1 MKLKIQVIFH
11 PSSGIGTGRRASKS
25 SSALWW
31 RYLSLCFNSLGRTEF
46 QIPPPLLGKSV
57 DISNDMAFLIFV
69 SRNSISDIATSMFF
83 LSPSVF
89 IYLYLSLASTLIN
102 FLSLALFPGLFEVTL
117 SRMGSFETFLQQFK
131 LSSLIGFGV
140 IKVAAFA
147 CNAKGFIIARV
158 FFLHTPPCFSNGL
171 PNLFCQCFISRY
183 EEACNQDW
191 TYKCNMP
198 RALEVNSNRRFK
210 GEHYK
215 IALQPLKTYLYYH
228 NAYGHQT
235 CQGGDLP

>member
-1 MKLKIQVIFH
+1 MVMV
-11 PSSGIGTGRRASKS
+11 T
-25 SSALWW
+25 
-31 RYLSLCFNSLGRTEF
+31 YLTMCFNSSGRTEF
-46 QIPPPLLGKSV
+46 QIPFALLGKSV

-147 CNAKGFIIARV
+147 CNAKSFIIACV
-158 FFLHTPPCFSNGL
+158 LFSIL
-171 PNLFCQCFISRY
+171 PHPVSVADCQIFFCQCFISRY
-183 EEACNQDW
+183 EEACIQDW